1 MNNKITNK
9 PSLLST
15 FVFSGIAAGS
25 YAAWK
30 YLTRRSSS
38 EDVIDEDIA
47 ILRRPFDEDFITPR
61 CSFDE
66 DDITSVC
73 TFDKYVND
81 LIRQEISRAY
91 EYSDYTEHKAFFG
104 QFEYMDQLIILQ
116 NRNNRQQSATK

>member
-15 FVFSGIAAGS
+15 FVISGIAAGS

-38 EDVIDEDIA
+38 EDVIDEDVA
-47 ILRRPFDEDFITPR
+47 IRKCSFDEDFITPR

-66 DDITSVC
+66 DDITSRC
-73 TFDKYVND
+73 TFEKCVDY
-81 LIRQEISRAY
+81 LIRQEISRTY
-91 EYSDYTEHKAFFG
+91 NTDHNSEHDPEKMLKPSDYIIRL
-104 QFEYMDQLIILQ
+104 QLLLD
-116 NRNNRQQSATK
+116 RNNKKCQS